1 MNALEWLKKTAL
13 DNGQTDYL
21 RKQFEATDQFT
32 ATNVRSDERPSVFL
46 VTRWK
51 KHFEYT
57 YIEKNSQAFEP
68 SQQSELLS

>member
-32 ATNVRSDERPSVFL
+32 ATNVHSDERPSVFL
-46 VTRWK
+46 VTRWM
-51 KHFEYT
+51 KHFGYT
-57 YIEKNSQAFEP
+57 YTKDSKRTQTPEQPI
-68 SQQSELLS
+68 